1 MEVHAAPAVGK
12 RLWSYVRAAFF
23 MARNGKRKLLL
34 SMHLL
39 ANKRRT
45 KAVTRAVANLLTHHS
60 HAHHGTDYALRRRD
74 YEFSCSNSPTD
85 PSAASSSSSRRRLAY
100 FPCLGA
106 VAEEESYEYGYQYDG
121 YGSLSLHDAEPAP
134 PLARIDYYAA
144 AASSPAPPSSPGDLD
159 LAPGDE
165 EEYAC
170 ALSSS
175 ASPALLLPGASGE
188 FSVRVSNYSSEDE
201 AGVGNQ
207 AVDADAEEFIR
218 RFYDQL
224 RRQNTVAL
232 LPYYMQQESIAPA

>member
-39 ANKRRT
+39 GANKRRGT
-45 KAVTRAVANLLTHHS
+45 KAVTRAVANLLTHH
-60 HAHHGTDYALRRRD
+60 HHGHHANAYALRRRD
-74 YEFSCSNSPTD
+74 YEFSCTNSP
-85 PSAASSSSSRRRLAY
+85 AAASSSSRRRLAY
-100 FPCLGA
+100 FPCLGT
-106 VAEEESYEYGYQYDG
+106 VAENEEEYGYQYDG
-121 YGSLSLHDAEPAP
+121 YGSLSLPDAEPSP

-144 AASSPAPPSSPGDLD
+144 SPGDLD
-159 LAPGDE
+159 LAPGE
-165 EEYAC
+165 EEYAYAC
-170 ALSSS
+170 APSAS
-175 ASPALLLPGASGE
+175 ASPALLLPGASGD

-201 AGVGNQ
+201 GVGNQ

-224 RRQNTVAL
+224 RRQNTVAM
-232 LPYYMQQESIAPA
+232 LPYYMQETIAAA